1 MCRFL
6 RADAC
11 RLTRQRVQKQ
21 LPAQALSEKNTLLR
35 RQFVA
40 NWFRG
45 ADHAKIG
52 TNDEQSDQLQNWRLQ
67 QNGHR
72 GVASVDQLFWIDET
86 GCNRHTLLRRHGRAR
101 RGQGGVRCAGLFD
114 GQKGRNHSV
123 IIAVGRSGGVIAR
136 QVLVGNDKRRG
147 TRRDDFCK
155 FLTERVGPAMLQSA
169 AAAGVPHSAPLLL
182 MMDNA
187 SIHKGV
193 EVSAALKQ
201 VSPRLGVAYQPPYM
215 PTVNPVELVNNQL
228 KAALKR
234 LAMSDT
240 VTRLL
245 SSLEMDPLG
254 DPHDLSQQRQRQRQ
268 RQLRRSVA
276 DRADRVRARS
286 PRLAAER
293 RCVRCSLW
301 LAVSSEQKSR

>member
-1 MCRFL
+1 
-6 RADAC
+6 
-11 RLTRQRVQKQ
+11 
-21 LPAQALSEKNTLLR
+21 
-35 RQFVA
+35 
-40 NWFRG
+40 
-45 ADHAKIG
+45 
-52 TNDEQSDQLQNWRLQ
+52 LQ

-169 AAAGVPHSAPLLL
+169 AAAGVPRSAPLLL

-193 EVSAALKQ
+193 EVSAALKR

-240 VTRLL
+240 VTRLS
-245 SSLEMDPLG
+245 SSLEMDPL
-254 DPHDLSQQRQRQRQ
+254 
-268 RQLRRSVA
+268 V
-276 DRADRVRARS
+276 
-286 PRLAAER
+286 
-293 RCVRCSLW
+293 W
-301 LAVSSEQKSR
+301 AV